1 MKKIVF
7 SLIILF
13 YSISLKSQIIF
24 EFDTIEFNSEYKNE
38 KKEIYGKI
46 TIDLD
51 TNKMGT
57 EYNGI
62 IFNDII
68 SKLLFTTNHNTRVI
82 EYCYSLNEKE
92 LLHIFKYNDKIYSI
106 VISSIVNHKNYTI
119 YTKKYL

>member
-1 MKKIVF
+1 MKKI
-7 SLIILF
+7 LLLLLILF
-13 YSISLKSQIIF
+13 YSISSKTQIIF

-46 TIDLD
+46 IIDSD
-51 TNKMGT
+51 TNKIVT

-62 IFNDII
+62 MFNDII
-68 SKLLFTTNHNTRVI
+68 SKLLFTSNHNTRVI

-106 VISSIVNHKNYTI
+106 VISSTVNHKNYTI